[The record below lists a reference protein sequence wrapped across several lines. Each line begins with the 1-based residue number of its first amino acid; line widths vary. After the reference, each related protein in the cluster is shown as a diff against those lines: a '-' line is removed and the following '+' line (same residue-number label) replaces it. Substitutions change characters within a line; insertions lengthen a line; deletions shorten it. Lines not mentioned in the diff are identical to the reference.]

1 MTMSEQSRRDFMRNA
16 AMGAAAGVFMVGTSR
31 TSWVGANDRVRVAII
46 GIHGRGKDHLQNLL
60 PMEDVEVATVCDVD
74 ERLFADFI
82 KPIEKRYKKAPKTE
96 YDLRRVMEDKDI
108 DAVTIATPNHWH
120 SLAGVWACQAGKHVY
135 VEKPC
140 SHNVFEGRQLVE
152 AAKKY
157 NRVVQHGTQIRSN
170 PSIREAI
177 QKLHDGVIGE
187 VYMARG
193 LCYKPRNTIG
203 KEQDCP
209 VPEGVHYDIWLGP
222 APERPFNPNRFHY
235 NWHYMWDYGN
245 GDLGNQGVHQMD
257 VARWGLGVELPTR
270 VSAMGEMFIFDDDK
284 EVPNVITTSYWFP
297 NAGTKG
303 KMLVFEVRPW
313 ITNDEKGAKIG
324 NLFYGTKGYMIID
337 SYTHYVIY
345 DKDDNKID
353 EGKSEANHYRN
364 FIDAVR
370 AGDPSRVNAP
380 IIEGHLSSSLCHLG
394 LISAR
399 LRRSLDFDPA
409 TETFVNDS
417 EANALLTRKYRE
429 PFVVPKIA

>member
-1 MTMSEQSRRDFMRNA
+1 
-16 AMGAAAGVFMVGTSR
+16 
-31 TSWVGANDRVRVAII
+31 
-46 GIHGRGKDHLQNLL
+46 
-60 PMEDVEVATVCDVD
+60 
-74 ERLFADFI
+74 
-82 KPIEKRYKKAPKTE
+82 
-96 YDLRRVMEDKDI
+96 
-108 DAVTIATPNHWH
+108 
-120 SLAGVWACQAGKHVY
+120 
-135 VEKPC
+135 
-140 SHNVFEGRQLVE
+140 
-152 AAKKY
+152 
-157 NRVVQHGTQIRSN
+157 
-170 PSIREAI
+170 
-177 QKLHDGVIGE
+177 
-187 VYMARG
+187 
-193 LCYKPRNTIG
+193 
-203 KEQDCP
+203 
-209 VPEGVHYDIWLGP
+209 
-222 APERPFNPNRFHY
+222 
-235 NWHYMWDYGN
+235 DYGN